1 MKQHDPSF
9 TLSVRLVEWL
19 KQQGKSQKDVAG
31 LLGVSES
38 FISRVASGH
47 RSLTIE
53 HLAKLEDRLK
63 LPLPVLL
70 LESELARQESAK
82 KRAILTEALSLLRDS
97 HALKAELDTGT
108 RRSDAAPSTG
118 DKSKKKRK
126 QASLIA

>member
-53 HLAKLEDRLK
+53 HLAELEDRLK

-70 LESELARQESAK
+70 LESELARQESPE
-82 KRAILTEALSLLRDS
+82 KRAILTEAISLLRDS
-97 HALKAELDTGT
+97 HALKAELDTEM
-108 RRSDAAPSTG
+108 RRSDAAPGTG
-118 DKSKKKRK
+118 DKRKKKRK
-126 QASLIA
+126 QESLIA